1 MLHRKLALC
10 AALMALPPVAHA
22 QLVSGAVGPTFPTGR
37 FNELS
42 QAGTGMLLSGRLN
55 LSVLPLLQ
63 LQFELTTVR
72 GWQFGETTT
81 EGPRDLGITT
91 GGANLALHFVR
102 VATIRPYALA
112 GLVGSNQSR
121 TGGGLG
127 DDDSFRFGYQTGLG
141 LDFKLGP
148 LTPFAEV
155 RWVSLDMEGD
165 DRLTYVPVLFGI
177 KIL

>member
-10 AALMALPPVAHA
+10 AAVLALPSLAHA

-37 FNELS
+37 FNELT
-42 QAGTGMLLSGRLN
+42 QPGTGMLLSGRLN
-55 LSVLPLLQ
+55 LNVLPLLQ
-63 LQFELTTVR
+63 LQLELTTVR
-72 GWQFGETTT
+72 GWQFGETSP
-81 EGPRDLGITT
+81 EGPRDLGLTT

-102 VATIRPYALA
+102 VATVRPYALA
-112 GLVGSNQSR
+112 GLIGSNQSR

-127 DDDSFRFGYQTGLG
+127 DGDSFRLGYQTGLG
-141 LDFKLGP
+141 LDVKLGAF
-148 LTPFAEV
+148 TPFAEV